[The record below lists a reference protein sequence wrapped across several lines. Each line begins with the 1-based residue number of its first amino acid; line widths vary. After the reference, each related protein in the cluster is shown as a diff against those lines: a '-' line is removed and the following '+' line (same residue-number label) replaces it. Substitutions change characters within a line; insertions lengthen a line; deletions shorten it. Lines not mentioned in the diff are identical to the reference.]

1 MCWCIHCAGRKLAG
15 AKHHLALGLPVPAI
29 QVAVPGVGAVPPI
42 LSHSGAG
49 IGPLD
54 VLGVGAPG
62 RLAWALP
69 QEEAVGLPAVE
80 GDGDVGGV
88 RPGSGRQQKH
98 PVLFDV
104 DAKGQV
110 VSIPLSAA
118 LSMIH
123 SGHGASADRIQRIIA
138 ANRHQHDQ
146 ACPSQP
152 ILCGTTLAAVFTRR
166 GVTRI
171 WYGWVERFGYS
182 TAGRQFSI
190 KDSTFPFDYADRK
203 ADQKVLMSWY
213 GVAPEY
219 TWPPGA
225 SSGNPP
231 LVVGP
236 GDRDLVSGV
245 L

>member
-1 MCWCIHCAGRKLAG
+1 MHLDSRCLQFKLLFLELAPCP
-15 AKHHLALGLPVPAI
+15 LFCLILERALG
-29 QVAVPGVGAVPPI
+29 
-42 LSHSGAG
+42 
-49 IGPLD
+49 PLMS
-54 VLGVGAPG
+54 LAWAP
-62 RLAWALP
+62 LAWALP

-98 PVLFDV
+98 PVLSDV

-123 SGHGASADRIQRIIA
+123 SGYGASADRIQRIIA

-146 ACPSQP
+146 VSPSQP

-182 TAGRQFSI
+182 TAGKQFSI
-190 KDSTFPFDYADRK
+190 KDSTFPFDFADRK

-213 GVAPEY
+213 DVAPEH

-236 GDRDLVSGV
+236 VDRDLGEWSALISNCAAIVSFHV
-245 L
+245 YFLCRCA

>member
-1 MCWCIHCAGRKLAG
+1 MTWVVYDP
-15 AKHHLALGLPVPAI
+15 GLDA
-29 QVAVPGVGAVPPI
+29 
-42 LSHSGAG
+42 SRST
-49 IGPLD
+49 
-54 VLGVGAPG
+54 
-62 RLAWALP
+62 
-69 QEEAVGLPAVE
+69 
-80 GDGDVGGV
+80 
-88 RPGSGRQQKH
+88 

-110 VSIPLSAA
+110 VSTPLSAA

-123 SGHGASADRIQRIIA
+123 SDYSASADRIQRIIA

-190 KDSTFPFDYADRK
+190 KDSTFLLIGRRIRK
-203 ADQKVLMSWY
+203 S
-213 GVAPEY
+213 
-219 TWPPGA
+219 
-225 SSGNPP
+225 
-231 LVVGP
+231 
-236 GDRDLVSGV
+236 
-245 L
+245 